1 MNAWLILA
9 GTIVAEVIGTSLL
22 TKSQGFSKPV
32 YGIASIVI
40 FSFCFWALSHVL
52 TKIPVGVT
60 YALWSGVGIAL
71 ISIVG
76 WLFLKQPLNAMQI
89 ACIVLILAGAVGLNL
104 ATKAA

>member
-22 TKSQGFSKPV
+22 TKSEGFAKPI

-40 FSFCFWALSHVL
+40 FIFCFWMLSHVL

-60 YALWSGVGIAL
+60 YAIWSGVGIAL

-76 WLFLKQPLNAMQI
+76 WLFLKQPLNPMQI

-104 ATKAA
+104 ATKTA